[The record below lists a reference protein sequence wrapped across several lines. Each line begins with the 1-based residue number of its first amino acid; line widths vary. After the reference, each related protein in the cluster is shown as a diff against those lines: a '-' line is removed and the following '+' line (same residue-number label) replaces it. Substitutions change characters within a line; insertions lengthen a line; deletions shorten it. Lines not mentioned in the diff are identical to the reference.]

1 MPSGVE
7 PHGSGNLAVLKGVPV
22 LIVEDSWHVAKALKL
37 SLEELEMRVIGPT
50 GTVAQARQFA
60 VTQKPRLAVVDVN
73 LEDGIATDFIAELYR
88 RGVQVIVVTGYEFP
102 PILADKTAAFI
113 QKPYSGRQLIS
124 AMCEILDPLPA
135 NGEGPDQFFV
145 CSPANAFLSGKLTQP
160 RKDGN
165 RPLPLWA
172 FAPLAMPM

>member
-113 QKPYSGRQLIS
+113 QKPYSGRQLIA
-124 AMCEILDPLPA
+124 AMCEILDPPPA
-135 NGEGPDQFFV
+135 KGEGP
-145 CSPANAFLSGKLTQP
+145 
-160 RKDGN
+160 
-165 RPLPLWA
+165 
-172 FAPLAMPM
+172 

>member
-22 LIVEDSWHVAKALKL
+22 LIVEDSWHVAKALTL
-37 SLEELEMRVIGPT
+37 SLEQLEMRVIGPT

-73 LEDGIATDFIAELYR
+73 LEDGIATDLIAELYR

-124 AMCEILDPLPA
+124 VMCEILDPPPA
-135 NGEGPDQFFV
+135 KGEGP
-145 CSPANAFLSGKLTQP
+145 
-160 RKDGN
+160 
-165 RPLPLWA
+165 
-172 FAPLAMPM
+172 

>member
-7 PHGSGNLAVLKGVPV
+7 PHGSGNLAVLKGEPV

-37 SLEELEMRVIGPT
+37 SLEKLEMCIIGPT

-73 LEDGIATDFIAELYR
+73 LEDGIATDFIAELYG

-102 PILADKTAAFI
+102 QILGGQNCSFHAEAIQWQTADH
-113 QKPYSGRQLIS
+113 
-124 AMCEILDPLPA
+124 CH
-135 NGEGPDQFFV
+135 V
-145 CSPANAFLSGKLTQP
+145 
-160 RKDGN
+160 
-165 RPLPLWA
+165 
-172 FAPLAMPM
+172 

>member
-73 LEDGIATDFIAELYR
+73 LERD
-88 RGVQVIVVTGYEFP
+88 
-102 PILADKTAAFI
+102 
-113 QKPYSGRQLIS
+113 
-124 AMCEILDPLPA
+124 C
-135 NGEGPDQFFV
+135 
-145 CSPANAFLSGKLTQP
+145 
-160 RKDGN
+160 N
-165 RPLPLWA
+165 RLHR
-172 FAPLAMPM
+172 